1 MAIFKNIQN
10 IMLVSLIGGSSLGI
24 LPLQTHAAQETTKSE
39 RIQKDMQ
46 LVSFNGGDSP
56 QLGINN
62 PESPVNKWELT
73 VFTDT
78 LQIKKQ
84 VNAVLQNTVFQNITR
99 ELTDSTFDIV
109 SNRYNVMMFTAHS
122 NYQHSL
128 QGKKFYARLNFRGN
142 EYDLYV
148 FEKGEFY
155 KDALIVNKPWSWAY
169 RGWATE
175 SDTTSSIQFRLPS

>member
-1 MAIFKNIQN
+1 LGIFKS
-10 IMLVSLIGGSSLGI
+10 IMLANLIFGSSLGI
-24 LPLQTHAAQETTKSE
+24 LSLQTQTTQKATASE
-39 RIQKDMQ
+39 KIPKDMQ
-46 LVSFNGGDSP
+46 SISLNSGSFT
-56 QLGINN
+56 QLGTNHPQSTI
-62 PESPVNKWELT
+62 NKWEMT
-73 VFTDT
+73 VFSDT

-99 ELTDSTFDIV
+99 ELTDSTFNIAN
-109 SNRYNVMMFTAHS
+109 NRYNVMMFTAHS

-128 QGKKFYARLNFRGN
+128 QGKKFYARINFRGN
-142 EYDLYV
+142 NYDLYV

-155 KDALIVNKPWSWAY
+155 RDALIITKPWSWAY

>member
-1 MAIFKNIQN
+1 MIIFKSIKNF
-10 IMLVSLIGGSSLGI
+10 MLVSLIGGSSLGI

-39 RIQKDMQ
+39 QIQKHIQ
-46 LVSFNGGDSP
+46 QVSMNNNDSHK
-56 QLGINN
+56 LGIDN
-62 PESPVNKWELT
+62 PESLVNKWEMN
-73 VFTDT
+73 VFMDT

-99 ELTDSTFDIV
+99 ELTDSTFAIAN
-109 SNRYNVMMFTAHS
+109 NRYNVMMFTAHS

-128 QGKKFYARLNFRGN
+128 QGRKFYARINFRGN

-169 RGWATE
+169 KGWAIE
-175 SDTTSSIQFRLPS
+175 SDTTSSIQFRLPY